1 MNIKLVTR
9 AFAFLSMA
17 GVGITAFVSVKCSK
31 KAEKAE
37 TTGEKVKAYAPAIA
51 SGAATCACI
60 FATGHV
66 PLKAA
71 AGLAASAS
79 YLAANRDKVQKKLE
93 QVVGK
98 EESKKLIAEA
108 DKETA
113 REILPWEGPSIEYTG
128 KGEEL
133 FLEGWSGRLFYS
145 SSEAVQ
151 EAQDKINEQYRAY
164 EEVYLNDY
172 YRALGIAETGMGDM
186 YYWDRSELADKDPDS
201 EWIHF
206 YNHTTVNENGR
217 KMTILDIF
225 NDPSEYRFRT
235 SK

>member
-1 MNIKLVTR
+1 MNIKLITR
-9 AFAFLSMA
+9 GFALLSML
-17 GVGITAFVSVKCSK
+17 GVGVTSYVSVKCSK
-31 KAEKAE
+31 KADQAK

-71 AGLAASAS
+71 AGMAVSAS
-79 YLAANRDKVQKKLE
+79 YLAANREKVQKKLE
-93 QVVGK
+93 EVVGK
-98 EESKKLIAEA
+98 EKAKELIAQSDQEA
-108 DKETA
+108 VNA
-113 REILPWEGPSIEYTG
+113 IAPWEGPSIEYTG
-128 KGEEL
+128 NGDEL

-145 SSEAVQ
+145 SQEAVQ
-151 EAQDKINEQYRAY
+151 EAQDKINDQYRAY

-186 YYWDRSELADKDPDS
+186 YYWDRREVVDKDPES

-206 YNHTTVNENGR
+206 YNHTTVNESGR
-217 KMTILDIF
+217 KMIILDIF
-225 NDPSEYRFRT
+225 NNPTEYRFNAH
-235 SK
+235 K